1 MNNLKLVGDIARDYY
16 YTIVGIYR
24 YHLFLKYSCFWSQDR
39 MKVYQFGK
47 LKKLLVESYDNV
59 PFYQELFN
67 SIPFNPMTDF
77 KSLEDLNKLPILT
90 KDIARKNS
98 EDLINKAC
106 RKKSLIFRT
115 SGSTGE
121 PFEVL
126 VHPDQWIMEQGVIW
140 RHWRWGGYK
149 FRDPLAMVRSFVPTK
164 EGKLWKKNRVTN
176 FVYFSPFHLNDENM
190 AKYLDEMVIQNIV
203 ILRGYPSSI
212 STLAKYVLR
221 TGYAI
226 PNIKLVLTASEV
238 LSEVDREL
246 IERAFL
252 AKVSNHYGLAEQIV
266 MMGDCEKHEGLH
278 NYDEYGY
285 LELLDT
291 DDPQIKR
298 IVGTNLNNLT
308 TPLIRY
314 DTGDL
319 AIVAEKP
326 CSCGRKLP
334 TIKNIIGRKDAVI
347 KTIEGYEIPTTNFY
361 TMLEHF
367 QEIDRWQIVQKSL
380 TEIELVFSSRNI
392 TEKRT
397 NDLEQ
402 EIRKRLNDKMSVTL
416 FKNGN
421 FIQKGEGKFNPFISL
436 F

>member
-1 MNNLKLVGDIARDYY
+1 MSKIPIFKDLY
-16 YTIVGIYR
+16 YTIQGTRLYTR
-24 YHLFLKYSCFWSQDR
+24 FLKKSCYWPVEKIKD
-39 MKVYQFGK
+39 YQFHK
-47 LKKLLVESYDNV
+47 VKHLLIESYLGIS
-59 PFYQELFN
+59 FYRDLFDDLK
-67 SIPFNPMTDF
+67 FNPYVDF
-77 KSLEDLNKLPILT
+77 KTISDLSKLPILA
-90 KDIARKNS
+90 KDFVKGNKELFVNNKYTKNS
-98 EDLINKAC
+98 IKF
-106 RKKSLIFRT
+106 KT
-115 SGSTGE
+115 SGSTGV
-121 PFEVL
+121 PFEIL
-126 VHPDQWIMEQGVIW
+126 VHPDQWIMEQGVVW
-140 RHWRWGGYK
+140 RHWKWGGYN
-149 FRDPLAMVRSFVPTK
+149 FRDPLAMVRSFVPGK

-176 FVYFSPFHLNDENM
+176 FVYFSPFHLNDDNM
-190 AKYLDEMVIQNIV
+190 DKYLDEMVNQNIV

-212 STLAKYVLR
+212 SSLAKYVLR
-221 TGYAI
+221 SGHAI

-246 IERAFL
+246 IESAFL

-291 DDPQIKR
+291 DDPKIKR

-319 AIVAEKP
+319 AVLAEKP
-326 CSCGRKLP
+326 CGCGRTLP

-380 TEIELVFSSRNI
+380 THIELVFSSRNI
-392 TEKRT
+392 TDERT
-397 NDLEQ
+397 NYLVK
-402 EIRKRLNDKMSVTL
+402 EIRKRLNDNMSVTL
-416 FKNGN
+416 SVNGN
-421 FIQKGEGKFNPFISL
+421 FIQKSEGKFNPFISMI
-436 F
+436 